1 MSLSLRPISIQD
13 AKAVVGKWHRHNK
26 PPLSGLFAVAASSDG
41 SEVVGVVI
49 AGRPNAR
56 ALQDGFTVE
65 LTRNCTDGHRNACS
79 FLYGAARRA
88 AVAMG
93 YTRVYT
99 YTLKSE
105 SGASLRA
112 AGFVVDAV
120 LEPRA
125 ILGHDDPVIVQRL
138 PSSTAVYVRQAN
150 GDYAFACFQKVEWGK
165 REGVK
170 RR

>member
-1 MSLSLRPISIQD
+1 MQD
-13 AKAVVGKWHRHNK
+13 AKAVVGRWHRHNK
-26 PPLSGLFAVAASSDG
+26 PPVSGLFAVAAMG
-41 SEVVGVVI
+41 GGTGEIVGVVI

-88 AVAMG
+88 AVEMG

-99 YTLKSE
+99 YTLQSE

-120 LEPRA
+120 LEPRPSWSCA
-125 ILGHDDPVIVQRL
+125 SRPRMQTDLFGGEQRPAEGKIRWVWPASARRKETSEAEEL
-138 PSSTAVYVRQAN
+138 AVSA
-150 GDYAFACFQKVEWGK
+150 
-165 REGVK
+165 
-170 RR
+170 